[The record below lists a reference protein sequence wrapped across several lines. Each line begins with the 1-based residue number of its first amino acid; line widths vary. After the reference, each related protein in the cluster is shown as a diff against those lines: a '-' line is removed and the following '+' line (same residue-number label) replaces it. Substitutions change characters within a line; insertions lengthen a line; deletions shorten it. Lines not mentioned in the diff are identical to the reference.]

1 MREVRD
7 SYNILVGKLGGKKPF
22 WRYRFEGVKVWA
34 GFNRFRTGFSGRL
47 L

>member
-1 MREVRD
+1 
-7 SYNILVGKLGGKKPF
+7 
-22 WRYRFEGVKVWA
+22 VKVWA